1 METIRKHSKKRD
13 AILRCLRETAVHPSA
28 EWVYQ
33 RLKPQIPDLSL
44 GTVYRNLALFKAQ
57 GEILSLG
64 AVNGLE
70 RFDGRT
76 SPHAHFICTQCG
88 RVLDLPELPPTEELI
103 RQAEARTDSH
113 VEGCTLTFTGHCRQC
128 QTHQEI

>member
-1 METIRKHSKKRD
+1 METVRKHSKKRD
-13 AILRCLRETAVHPSA
+13 AILRCLRETDVHPSA

-33 RLKPQIPDLSL
+33 RLKPQFPDLSL
-44 GTVYRNLALFKAQ
+44 GTVYRNLALFKTQ
-57 GEILSLG
+57 GEIVSLG

-88 RVLDLPELPPTEELI
+88 CVLDLPGVTPPDGLI
-103 RQAEARTDSH
+103 RQAEARMDST
-113 VEGCTLTFTGHCRQC
+113 VEGCTLTFTGRCRHCQNRQN
-128 QTHQEI
+128 